1 MSSVTFVDELRQSV
15 ARMASGKLFQR
26 RGAALENAF
35 SPCVCTLHRGT
46 SSRWASAERRSY
58 GSAGNELVGR
68 LSMMQLGREC
78 FESSTLAVCTRCA
91 VSSEASEDR
100 LEQQ

>member
-15 ARMASGKLFQR
+15 ARMASGKCFQR

-46 SSRWASAERRSY
+46 SNRWASAERRSY
-58 GSAGNELVGR
+58 RSAGNELV
-68 LSMMQLGREC
+68 STEW
-78 FESSTLAVCTRCA
+78 SSVANKHERAENGTLRDT
-91 VSSEASEDR
+91 
-100 LEQQ
+100 